1 VIDDSDVK
9 TLRGTVRCFWD
20 SSDGERHVLVNIDPD
35 EPRVPDS
42 WDLWDEHHDAVIDS
56 IEEGSRIE
64 IRYRVHHHEIVD
76 PDSVETIESQ
86 RAEIAAVRLL
96 D

>member
-1 VIDDSDVK
+1 MIEDSEIK
-9 TLRGTVRCFWD
+9 TLCGTVRCFWG
-20 SSDGERHVLVNIDPD
+20 SSDGERHVLVNLDPD

-42 WDLWDEHHDAVIDS
+42 WDLRDEHHDAVIDS
-56 IEEGSRIE
+56 LEEGSRIE

-76 PDSVETIESQ
+76 PDSVQTLEGQ
-86 RAEIAAVRLL
+86 RAEIESVRLL